1 METENLMKKIDEQ
14 YTKTPFYGS
23 RRITEIFK
31 AEGLCVNRK
40 RIQRLM
46 RLMEIQ
52 AIYRKPNT
60 SKSRKE
66 HKIYPYLLGAVT
78 VDRADQAWASDITY
92 IPMKKGFLYL
102 TVVMDWHTRYI
113 LSWRLSNSM
122 DSSLCT
128 EALDDAL
135 ALSTPEIFNTDQG
148 SQYTSEEFTKRLLA
162 RGVQISMDGKGCYLD
177 NIFVERLWRSIK
189 YEEVYLHAYE
199 SPQEARRQ
207 IAQYINFYNFE
218 RLHQSLGYRTPAEVY
233 AESKANQSKKSIDV
247 SVPYVVSLIESNPIA
262 KNNLVI

>member
-1 METENLMKKIDEQ
+1 MKKIDEQ

-23 RRITEIFK
+23 RRIAETFK
-31 AEGLCVNRK
+31 AEGMCVNRK

-46 RLMEIQ
+46 RHMEIQ

-60 SKSRKE
+60 SKSRKG
-66 HKIYPYLLGAVT
+66 HKIYPYLLGKVT
-78 VDRADQAWASDITY
+78 IDHADQAWASDITY
-92 IPMKKGFLYL
+92 IPMRKGFLYL
-102 TVVMDWHTRYI
+102 TVVMDWHSRYI

-135 ALSTPEIFNTDQG
+135 AQSTPEIFNSDQG
-148 SQYTSEEFTKRLLA
+148 SQYTSDEFTKRLLA
-162 RGVQISMDGKGCYLD
+162 AGVQISMDGKGCYLD
-177 NIFVERLWRSIK
+177 NIFVERLWRSLK

-199 SPQEARRQ
+199 NPQEARRQ

-233 AESKANQSKKSIDV
+233 TESKSPKNRIPVDDTI
-247 SVPYVVSLIESNPIA
+247 PYVVSIFQEGTTAENHLIN
-262 KNNLVI
+262 